1 MTLANLVAPLRQIAT
16 MAVAIVLAAA
26 CGGGGSGSGGGG
38 MSTGQGMGS
47 LRVAL
52 TDAPSC
58 GFDEVNITVD
68 RVRVHTSATADDSTS
83 GWQDLMVTPPHKVN
97 LLDLTN
103 GALQELG
110 QMALPGG
117 QYTQLRLV
125 LKPNAGGALAN
136 SVVPTGGTEQ
146 PLDTPSA
153 TQSGL
158 KLIHEFTVPAGGL
171 ADVVLDFDACK
182 SIVRRGNGT
191 FGLKP
196 VIAVVP
202 RAVAEIVGNVAPAI
216 SGMRISAQV
225 GGTVMR
231 TTVPDATGA
240 FTLAFLD
247 PAVAPNVDVVFAA
260 PGFASAV
267 VSAVPIA
274 LQGTTRVST
283 AATPITL
290 PASPTRT
297 ASGHALPVSAA
308 AGVRAVQAVG
318 AVPKVEIASTNADT
332 TGAYSLILPAA
343 DAPTVPPSPAAPLLA
358 LYATPLP
365 LVFTPQNASAS
376 KYTLEAA
383 ADGFVTTSQDVDL
396 TGGDATGVDFTLTP
410 AP

>member
-1 MTLANLVAPLRQIAT
+1 MTFANLVARLGQIAT
-16 MAVAIVLAAA
+16 MAAAVVVTAA
-26 CGGGGSGSGGGG
+26 CGGSGSGGGG

-47 LRVAL
+47 LRIAL

-68 RVRVHTSATADDSTS
+68 RVRVHTSATADDSAS
-83 GWQDLMVTPPHKVN
+83 GWQDLMVAPPRRIN

-103 GALQELG
+103 GALEELG

-125 LKPNAGGALAN
+125 LRPNAGGVLAN

-158 KLIHEFTVPAGGL
+158 KLIHEFTVPPGGL

-182 SIVRRGNGT
+182 SIVRRGNGS

-202 RAVAEIVGNVAPAI
+202 RAVADIVGNVDPTI

-231 TTVPDATGA
+231 ATVPDASGA

-247 PAVAPNVDVVFAA
+247 PSVAPNVDVVFTA

-267 VSAVPIA
+267 VSGVPIA

-283 AATPITL
+283 ATTPITL
-290 PASPTRT
+290 PTSATRM
-297 ASGHALPVSAA
+297 ASGHALPATASAN
-308 AGVRAVQAVG
+308 VRALQAVG
-318 AVPKVEIASTNADT
+318 AVPKVEIASTNADAA
-332 TGAYSLILPAA
+332 GAYSLTLPTDAA
-343 DAPTVPPSPAAPLLA
+343 LLA
-358 LYATPLP
+358 PYATALP
-365 LVFTPQNASAS
+365 LVFAPQPTSAA

-383 ADGFVTTSQDVDL
+383 AAGFVTQSAPVDL
-396 TGGDATGVDFTLTP
+396 TAADAVVDFTLPP

>member
-1 MTLANLVAPLRQIAT
+1 MT
-16 MAVAIVLAAA
+16 
-26 CGGGGSGSGGGG
+26 
-38 MSTGQGMGS
+38 TGQGMGS
-47 LRVAL
+47 VRIAL
-52 TDAPSC
+52 TDAPAC

-68 RVRVHTSATADDSTS
+68 RVRVHASSTADDSSS
-83 GWQDLMVTPPHKVN
+83 GWHDLVLAPARKVN

-103 GALQELG
+103 GVLEELG
-110 QMALPGG
+110 EMALPGG

-125 LKPNAGGALAN
+125 LRPDSGGVLAN

-158 KLIHEFTVPAGGL
+158 KLIHSFTVPPGGL

-182 SIVRRGNGT
+182 SIVRRGNGSY
-191 FGLKP
+191 GLKP

-202 RAVAEIVGNVAPAI
+202 RTVADIVGYVDPAI
-216 SGMRISAQV
+216 AGMQISAQV

-231 TTVPDATGA
+231 ATVPDASGA

-247 PAVAPNVDVVFAA
+247 PSVAPNVAVVFAA

-274 LQGTTRVST
+274 LQGTTSLST

-290 PASPTRT
+290 PASATRT
-297 ASGHALPVSAA
+297 ASGHALPAVAA
-308 AGVRAVQAVG
+308 ASVRAVQAVG
-318 AVPKVEIASTNADT
+318 IVPEVEIASTNADA
-332 TGAYSLILPAA
+332 TGAYSLTLPT
-343 DAPTVPPSPAAPLLA
+343 APALLA
-358 LYATPLP
+358 PYAVSLP
-365 LVFTPQNASAS
+365 LVFAPQPASAA
-376 KYTLEAA
+376 KYTLEAEADGYVAQSAAIDLTA
-383 ADGFVTTSQDVDL
+383 AD
-396 TGGDATGVDFTLTP
+396 AAVDFTLPP